1 MPDLNGY
8 RLALA
13 QAGKATTWAE
23 VNAHENSS
31 TMVSVING
39 EVARTAANLQTALY
53 VRANAEKT
61 GVAYTQDA
69 DENPSEVIRRAV
81 ENGCY
86 GEGASQDALLEARR
100 AHAAQVYP
108 PADVEAM
115 VALGAKACAL
125 ARAQEPAIQHAK
137 ADVRVDTWQNAVVNT
152 KGLDVD
158 ASRQVV
164 CAALSVMAQRDGMQV
179 NAQAHVTAP
188 TLEGLDLQ
196 AAVARMAR
204 SLDRQYTPVDL
215 KTDVY
220 PVVLDSS
227 VVINIMTT
235 AWQLFAATK
244 VLNGSSALYGL
255 LGKTIGSKALS
266 ITDTCA
272 REGCGYRFPL
282 DDEGAE
288 GISNTLVQNGVFK
301 GLLHTGASAA
311 QMGAERT
318 GNSGRV
324 ALLTGSIPTELIPV
338 PKILCVEP
346 GLKSQAELLADMGD
360 GVLIAQSFDVFHSIN
375 TGSGD
380 FSIPCRGSVV
390 KDGVCAYNVTGL
402 TISGNVKDLFAKVLD
417 AGNDLWI
424 DEFLLK
430 SYCIG
435 APSLRIE
442 RLQVNGKG

>member
-1 MPDLNGY
+1 MLDLNGY
-8 RLALA
+8 RVALA
-13 QAGKATTWAE
+13 QPDKDIAWAE
-23 VNAHENSS
+23 VNAHENGS
-31 TMVSVING
+31 TMVSVVNG

-53 VRANAEKT
+53 VRANGEKT
-61 GVAYTQDA
+61 GVAYTQDV
-69 DENPSEVIRRAV
+69 DENPAEVIRRAV
-81 ENGCY
+81 ENGRY
-86 GEGASQDALLEARR
+86 GEGTSADVLVEARQ
-100 AHAAQVYP
+100 AHAAQDYT

-115 VALGAKACAL
+115 VALGAKACDL
-125 ARAQEPAIQHAK
+125 ARAQEPYIRHTK
-137 ADVRVDTWQNAVVNT
+137 AEVRLDTWQNAVVNT

-158 ASRQVV
+158 AARQVV
-164 CAALSVMAQRDGMQV
+164 CATLSVMAQRDGKQV
-179 NAQAHVTAP
+179 NAQAHVTAA
-188 TLEGLDLQ
+188 TLEGLNLQ
-196 AAVARMAR
+196 AAAARVAQ
-204 SLDRQYTPVDL
+204 SLGHQYAPVDL
-215 KTDVY
+215 KSGVY

-244 VLNGSSALYGL
+244 VLSGSSALYGL
-255 LGKTIGSKALS
+255 LGKTIGSEALS
-266 ITDTCA
+266 ITDKYA

-288 GISNTLVQNGVFK
+288 GVSTALMQNGVLT

-311 QMGAERT
+311 KMGVERT

-346 GLKSQAELLADMGD
+346 GRRSQSELLAGMGD
-360 GVLIAQSFDVFHSIN
+360 GVLIAQSYDVFHSIN
-375 TGSGD
+375 IGSGD

-390 KDGVCAYNVTGL
+390 KDGVCSYNVTGM
-402 TISGNVKDLFAKVLD
+402 TISGNVKDLFAKVLE